1 MIEDCTILLFTYN
14 RHILLKKNIK
24 YYQFYFSKI
33 IVLDSSDNSIILDK
47 KIKYEYLPQTTFLK
61 KLSIG
66 IKKCTTKYFLIVPD
80 DDFIIPYSVKKAIK
94 FLKKNKDFVTVSGN
108 YYYFEKHLNLIKYK
122 KINTYKYKS
131 IEDGSFYGRLESLI
145 QGHSQMVY
153 CIFSKKLF
161 SNFFFAFMK
170 FYNEN
175 KLLKLTEAIIT
186 LLCIFSGKHK
196 YINTTWMIRDGKN
209 NNLLPKKKLINFR
222 EEEAHIQ
229 SRIFFK
235 KNFKFL
241 LNIFYN
247 LYKTNVNLVKKKKL
261 HNMFKIYFYSIKN
274 KSKLFKKRNYFSFL
288 LIVPQFQIILKY
300 FFYFFFHIFRK
311 EIFKNKDKSFI
322 ISIEKTLF

>member
-1 MIEDCTILLFTYN
+1 MIEDCTILLFTHN

-161 SNFFFAFMK
+161 SNFF
-170 FYNEN
+170 
-175 KLLKLTEAIIT
+175 
-186 LLCIFSGKHK
+186 
-196 YINTTWMIRDGKN
+196 
-209 NNLLPKKKLINFR
+209 
-222 EEEAHIQ
+222 
-229 SRIFFK
+229 
-235 KNFKFL
+235 
-241 LNIFYN
+241 
-247 LYKTNVNLVKKKKL
+247 L
-261 HNMFKIYFYSIKN
+261 H
-274 KSKLFKKRNYFSFL
+274 L
-288 LIVPQFQIILKY
+288 
-300 FFYFFFHIFRK
+300 
-311 EIFKNKDKSFI
+311 
-322 ISIEKTLF
+322 